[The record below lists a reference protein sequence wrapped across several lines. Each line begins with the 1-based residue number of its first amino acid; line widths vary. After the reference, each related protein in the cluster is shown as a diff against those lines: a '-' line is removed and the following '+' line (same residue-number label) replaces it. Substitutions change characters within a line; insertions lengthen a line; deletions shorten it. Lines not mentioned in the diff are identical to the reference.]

1 MENEEDDPEEAPT
14 GSPGLTAEENE
25 TRNDHPIVGEDSTIK
40 DNNRERTS
48 RIVTGPGQE
57 PKVKNRIEQ
66 YLIGTSGTSTP
77 SRTSGGNMDKLHK
90 VKKSGTTLKTARGNK
105 KKTTNFTPSKQKI
118 FNFFERNGDLGSSP
132 AWKKTNQQNPSVQDL
147 PQMAPKTK
155 PNQTTG
161 QGSMG
166 EKPAF

>member
-1 MENEEDDPEEAPT
+1 MRRNSVVNVIEHLLTTEVHEQVMENEEDDPEEAPT
-14 GSPGLTAEENE
+14 GFPVFAAEENE
-25 TRNDHPIVGEDSTIK
+25 TRNDHPIVGEDSTMK

-90 VKKSGTTLKTARGNK
+90 VKKSGTTLKTARGK
-105 KKTTNFTPSKQKI
+105 K
-118 FNFFERNGDLGSSP
+118 
-132 AWKKTNQQNPSVQDL
+132 
-147 PQMAPKTK
+147 
-155 PNQTTG
+155 
-161 QGSMG
+161 
-166 EKPAF
+166 

>member
-1 MENEEDDPEEAPT
+1 MFL
-14 GSPGLTAEENE
+14 SLKQEENE
-25 TRNDHPIVGEDSTIK
+25 TRNEHPVDGEDSTMK
-40 DNNRERTS
+40 DNNHQGTS
-48 RIVTGPGQE
+48 RSVKGQGQE
-57 PKVKNRIEQ
+57 PNIKNRIEQ
-66 YLIGTSGTSTP
+66 YLIGTSRTSTP

-132 AWKKTNQQNPSVQDL
+132 AWKKTKQQNPSVQDL